1 MYLVTALF
9 IAFDFLTGFIMG
21 LATTGFNSTIMRQ
34 GLFHKLALVMVMAFG
49 GLCDYGQQFVDI
61 GINVP
66 VAPAFC
72 AYIVLMEIGSII
84 ENIGKINPE
93 IVIPS
98 IRSRFEKLK

>member
-61 GINVP
+61 GINIP

-72 AYIVLMEIGSII
+72 SYIVIMEIGSII

-93 IVIPS
+93 IVIPA